1 MKKKN
6 SSGILMITVTLL
18 VWLTLGANGFAQIP
32 EVKPGDSVIFGRFAS
47 GGTDD
52 TGTQKRPIPIIGG
65 EVEVSKATSR
75 FDAQTRTVEANAE
88 VYATLLSSG
97 VVGSATAYID
107 TRFKLSGSVPR
118 PVDVV
123 ISADA
128 AWRGYLFTLASIGGG
143 TAEASVSLQLI
154 DDSLGAAIAYEEV
167 FSLEGRANLSSFQD
181 PLSAVFDRKTAT
193 IQATLVRG
201 KTYTLRFQIKCE
213 VKSQVVSV
221 GMVSNFH
228 SAAQGAIP
236 ASPRGAQIINLAM
249 VVGPDLE
256 ESLLMLKDQL
266 AASQQTLTD
275 LINGVNSNVTN
286 SFNGL
291 SQSITTTN
299 NNVLAV
305 DNRLT
310 AVQNTVNN
318 VQGNTVTIISQLNT
332 AQTTLNTINNKADTI
347 NDKADTI
354 INKSDTI
361 INKVDT
367 TNTNVNIVSA
377 KVDDLASKLME
388 FQRRAFRLEIEQALV
403 EGDRYNVTSFQMP
416 QAAGGNLEEV
426 RSVVAEIIE
435 MCAKSGMPS
444 AAAIQQARNELATG
458 DIYFNAKGYKDA
470 YDHYRAAY
478 LNVAT
483 VTGSHRP

>member
-1 MKKKN
+1 MKAKN
-6 SSGILMITVTLL
+6 SSGILMIVLTLL
-18 VWLTLGANGFAQIP
+18 VWLLLSVSGVAQQIP
-32 EVKPGDSVIFGRFAS
+32 EVKPGDSVVFARFAS
-47 GGTDD
+47 GGNTD
-52 TGTQKRPIPIIGG
+52 TGTQTRTIPIIGG

-75 FDAQTRTVEANAE
+75 FNVQTRQVEANAE

-97 VVGSATAYID
+97 VVGSATAHID
-107 TRFKLSGSVPR
+107 THFKLSGSVPR

-128 AWRGYLFTLASIGGG
+128 VWRGYLFTLASIGGG

-154 DDSLGAAIAYEEV
+154 DDSLGAAIAYEEI

-256 ESLLMLKDQL
+256 ELLVMLKDQL
-266 AASQQTLTD
+266 AASHNTLAD
-275 LINGVNSNVTN
+275 LINGVNT
-286 SFNGL
+286 
-291 SQSITTTN
+291 
-299 NNVLAV
+299 NVLAV

-310 AVQNTVNN
+310 AVQNTVNTID
-318 VQGNTVTIISQLNT
+318 GNTVTIISQLNT

-347 NDKADTI
+347 NGKADTI

-377 KVDDLASKLME
+377 KVDDLAAKLME
-388 FQRRAFRLEIEQALV
+388 FQRRAFRLGIEQALV

-416 QAAGGNLEEV
+416 QSSGGNLEEV

-435 MCAKSGMPS
+435 MCAKSQMPS
-444 AAAIQQARNELATG
+444 AAAVEQARRELATG

-478 LNVAT
+478 LHVAT
-483 VTGSHRP
+483 VTGNHRP

>member
-1 MKKKN
+1 MNKPYIQIQM
-6 SSGILMITVTLL
+6 ILLTVLA
-18 VWLTLGANGFAQIP
+18 WLTLGVNGFAQVP
-32 EVKPGDSVIFGRFAS
+32 EVRPGDSIVFGRFAS
-47 GGTDD
+47 GGNTD
-52 TGTQKRPIPIIGG
+52 TGTQKRTVPLIGT

-75 FDAQTRTVEANAE
+75 FDTQTRTVEANAE
-88 VYATLLSSG
+88 VYATLLSNS
-97 VVGSATAYID
+97 VVGSASAYID

-118 PVDVV
+118 PVNVV

-201 KTYTLRFQIKCE
+201 KTYTLRFKIECA
-213 VKSQVVSV
+213 VKSQVISV

-228 SAAQGAIP
+228 SAAQGLIP
-236 ASPRGAQIINLAM
+236 ASPRGAQIINMAM

-256 ESLLMLKDQL
+256 ELLVMLKDQL
-266 AASQQTLTD
+266 AASHNTLSD
-275 LINGVNSNVTN
+275 LINGVNS
-286 SFNGL
+286 
-291 SQSITTTN
+291 
-299 NNVLAV
+299 NVLAV

-310 AVQNTVNN
+310 AVQNTVNT
-318 VQGNTVTIISQLNT
+318 VQGNTVTVISQLST

-347 NDKADTI
+347 NNKSDTI

-377 KVDDLASKLME
+377 KVDDLAMKLME

-416 QAAGGNLEEV
+416 QSSGGNLEEV

-444 AAAIQQARNELATG
+444 VAAIEQAKNALASG

-478 LNVAT
+478 LHVAT
-483 VTGSHRP
+483 VTGNHRP

>member
-1 MKKKN
+1 MKAKN
-6 SSGILMITVTLL
+6 SSGILMIAVTLL
-18 VWLTLGANGFAQIP
+18 VWLTLGVGGAAQVP

-47 GGTDD
+47 GGNDD
-52 TGTQKRPIPIIGG
+52 TGTQKRTIPIIGG
-65 EVEVSKATSR
+65 EVEVSKADSR
-75 FDAQTRTVEANAE
+75 FNAQTRTVEANAE
-88 VYATLLSSG
+88 VYATLLSAG

-118 PVDVV
+118 PVNVV

-128 AWRGYLFTLASIGGG
+128 IWRGYLFTLASIGGG

-181 PLSAVFDRKTAT
+181 PLSAVLDRKTAT

-201 KTYTLRFQIKCE
+201 KTYTLRFQIECA
-213 VKSQVVSV
+213 VKSQVISV

-256 ESLLMLKDQL
+256 ELLVMLKDQL
-266 AASQQTLTD
+266 AASHNTLTD
-275 LINGVNSNVTN
+275 LINGVNT
-286 SFNGL
+286 
-291 SQSITTTN
+291 
-299 NNVLAV
+299 NVLAV

-310 AVQNTVNN
+310 AVQNTVNTI
-318 VQGNTVTIISQLNT
+318 QGNTVTVISQLNT
-332 AQTTLNTINNKADTI
+332 AQTTLNTINNKS
-347 NDKADTI
+347 DTI

-361 INKVDT
+361 IDKVDT

-377 KVDDLASKLME
+377 KVDDLAMKLME
-388 FQRRAFRLEIEQALV
+388 FQRRAFRLGIEQALV

-416 QAAGGNLEEV
+416 QASGGNLEEV
-426 RSVVAEIIE
+426 RSVVAEVVE

-444 AAAIQQARNELATG
+444 AAAIEQAKSALATG
-458 DIYFNAKGYKDA
+458 DIYFKAKGYKDA

-478 LNVAT
+478 LHVAT
-483 VTGSHRP
+483 VTGNHRP

>member
-6 SSGILMITVTLL
+6 SSRIQMITVSLL
-18 VWLTLGANGFAQIP
+18 VWLTLGVSGFAQVP
-32 EVKPGDSVIFGRFAS
+32 EVKPGDSIVFGRFAS
-47 GGTDD
+47 GGNSD
-52 TGTQKRPIPIIGG
+52 TGTQKRTVPVIGN
-65 EVEVSKATSR
+65 EVEISKADSR
-75 FDAQTRTVEANAE
+75 FNAQTRLVEANAE

-154 DDSLGAAIAYEEV
+154 DDSLGAAIAYEEI

-236 ASPRGAQIINLAM
+236 ASPRGAQILNMAM

-256 ESLLMLKDQL
+256 ELLLMLKDQL
-266 AASQQTLTD
+266 ASSQSALTD
-275 LINGVNSNVTN
+275 LINGVNTNVTN
-286 SFNGL
+286 SFNSL
-291 SQSITTTN
+291 SQSVTTTN

-310 AVQNTVNN
+310 SVQNTVNTI
-318 VQGNTVTIISQLNT
+318 QGNTVTIVSQLNT
-332 AQTTLNTINNKADTI
+332 AQTSLNTINNKS
-347 NDKADTI
+347 DTI

-377 KVDDLASKLME
+377 KVDDLAMKLME

-416 QAAGGNLEEV
+416 QSSGGNLEEV
-426 RSVVAEIIE
+426 RSVVAEIID

-444 AAAIQQARNELATG
+444 AAAIEQAKNALASG

-478 LNVAT
+478 LHVAT
-483 VTGSHRP
+483 VTGNHRP